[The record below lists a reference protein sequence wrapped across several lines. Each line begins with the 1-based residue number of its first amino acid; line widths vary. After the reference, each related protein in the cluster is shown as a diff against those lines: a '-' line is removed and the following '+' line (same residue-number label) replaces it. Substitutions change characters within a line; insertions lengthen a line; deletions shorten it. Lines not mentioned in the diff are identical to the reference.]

1 MFFNKKKNPY
11 NNQMEMGD
19 YSGGDEDTYAVILHF
34 TPTAVYVYED
44 KLGSHLVEG
53 NTIEMWDDNETVL
66 TGTLI
71 VMHVTSTQ
79 EALDKFKVNELG
91 LLVIPVKL
99 SYDS

>member
-11 NNQMEMGD
+11 NSQMEK
-19 YSGGDEDTYAVILHF
+19 EDFSDNTFAVILHF

-44 KLGSHLVEG
+44 KLGYHVIEG
-53 NTIEMWDDNETVL
+53 NNIEMWDDDGTIL

-71 VMHVTSTQ
+71 VTNVTSTQ
-79 EALDKFKVNELG
+79 EAFEKYKVKDLELH
-91 LLVIPVKL
+91 VIPVKL

>member
-11 NNQMEMGD
+11 NTQMDNVEFSD
-19 YSGGDEDTYAVILHF
+19 DTYAVILHF

-44 KLGSHLVEG
+44 KLGYSVIEG
-53 NTIEMWDDNETVL
+53 NNIEMWDDDGTIL

-71 VMHVTSTQ
+71 VTNVTSTQ
-79 EALDKFKVNELG
+79 EALEKYKVKDLG
-91 LLVIPVKL
+91 LLVIPVEL